1 MSLDQI
7 LQHLNI
13 LEGQWLGLASVS
25 SLARLNRLR
34 LLARLRGDLAWNLT
48 GGRWEKVLVPG
59 VVQDVLP
66 ACSRDFLYSLGLR
79 GGLLGSMG
87 RTGIIEHGLLELV
100 WNSGWEYVGPDRSL
114 GIGTDAAVGRG
125 FGCSWHAKLQ
135 VVLVDHGVKLA

>member
-1 MSLDQI
+1 MD
-7 LQHLNI
+7 
-13 LEGQWLGLASVS
+13 LASVS
-25 SLARLNRLR
+25 RLVSLHRLR
-34 LLARLRGDLAWNLT
+34 LLVRLRGDLPWHLT

-66 ACSRDFLYSLGLR
+66 ACSRDFLYSLGLS

-87 RTGIIEHGLLELV
+87 STGIIEHGLLELV
-100 WNSGWEYVGPDRSL
+100 GNSGWEDVGPDWPL
-114 GIGTDAAVGRG
+114 GIGTDAPAGRG